1 MRHFWALLSSFIS
14 IILLWVFSY
23 NYLPNEVAMHFD
35 SNGNP
40 DQYGGRLFIMAMFL
54 LLSFVLL
61 LITYLFVVY
70 DKNNQNKQKVNT
82 PITTFM
88 IIFSCALNVLFLL
101 NIKDE
106 SLQTGRFLFVLIGLF
121 FVLIGNYLPQIKKN
135 YFIGVRIAATLSKET
150 IWKRTQRYSGF
161 VFLIVGVLI
170 ALTSLIPITIAIML
184 SVFILLLGITFI
196 YMYATRIEK
205 EIQE

>member
-1 MRHFWALLSSFIS
+1 MRHLWALLSSFIF

-23 NYLPNEVAMHFD
+23 NYLPSQVAMHFD

-40 DQYGGRLFIMAMFL
+40 DQYRGRFFIMMMFL

-61 LITYLFVVY
+61 LITYLFGFY
-70 DKNNQNKQKVNT
+70 DKNNQNKQKINT

-88 IIFSCALNVLFLL
+88 IIFSFALNVLFLL

-121 FVLIGNYLPQIKKN
+121 FILIGNYAPQIKKN
-135 YFIGVRIAATLSKET
+135 YFIGMRTAATLSKET
-150 IWKRTQRYSGF
+150 NWKKTQRYSGF
-161 VFLIVGVLI
+161 VFFIVGILI
-170 ALTSLIPITIAIML
+170 AFTSLIPIQVAIIS
-184 SVFILLLGITFI
+184 SVFILILGIVSI
-196 YMYATRIEK
+196 YIYANRIKK
-205 EIQE
+205 EIL

>member
-1 MRHFWALLSSFIS
+1 MRHLWALLSSFIL

-23 NYLPNEVAMHFD
+23 NYLPSQVAMHFD

-40 DQYGGRLFIMAMFL
+40 DQYGGRFFIMMMFL

-61 LITYLFVVY
+61 LITYLFGFY
-70 DKNNQNKQKVNT
+70 DKNNQNKQKINT

-88 IIFSCALNVLFLL
+88 IIFSFALNVLFLL

-121 FVLIGNYLPQIKKN
+121 FILIGNYAPQIKKN
-135 YFIGVRIAATLSKET
+135 YFIGMRTAATLSKET
-150 IWKRTQRYSGF
+150 IWKKTQRYSGF
-161 VFLIVGVLI
+161 VFFIVGIFI
-170 ALTSLIPITIAIML
+170 AFTSLIPIQVAIIS
-184 SVFILLLGITFI
+184 SVFILILGIVSI
-196 YMYATRIEK
+196 YIYANRIKK
-205 EIQE
+205 EIL